1 MSECGSHAGE
11 APARSE
17 YSRRPKVKINKIVWG
32 ADGTGDS
39 AQALKIAEALSLKF
53 KSRIVGISVI
63 PDYYNVVNLFPPA
76 EKTKFRDWVDLNLI
90 TARKDSMEKFRRDL
104 SKKGTNFEYEIM
116 KGIPAKAIAN
126 FAVKHDADLIA
137 LGRGRS
143 VEKTILGGT
152 ALKVLRSSRVP
163 VLTARGDKFKGG
175 FKRIVV
181 PVDLSHGL
189 GKSFDY
195 AVDLAAAFGST
206 VHVANVVETG
216 YQKYPSELAEQL
228 RGFAHRELKETVG
241 STRLKDDLI
250 INTVIAPNGWR
261 GIVDFA
267 FEKKADLIVIMT
279 YGGGRFKKEFIGS
292 VAEKVIQEAHCP
304 VITMTP

>member
-1 MSECGSHAGE
+1 
-11 APARSE
+11 
-17 YSRRPKVKINKIVWG
+17 VKINRIVWG

-39 AQALKIAEALSLKF
+39 AEALRIAEAISIKF
-53 KSRIVGISVI
+53 KSRIMGVSVI
-63 PDYYNVVNLFPPA
+63 PDYYNVVDLFPPA
-76 EKTKFRDWVDLNLI
+76 EKAKFRDWVDLNLI
-90 TARKDSMEKFRRDL
+90 TARKDAMEKAKRGL
-104 SKKGTNFEYEIM
+104 LKKGVGLEYDIM
-116 KGIPAKAIAN
+116 RGIPAKALTN
-126 FAVKHDADLIA
+126 FAAKQDADLIA

-143 VEKTILGGT
+143 MEKTILGGT

-163 VLTARGDKFKGG
+163 VLTARGDKFRGG

-195 AVDLAAAFGST
+195 SIDLAAAFGSA
-206 VHVANVVETG
+206 VHVVNVVETG
-216 YQKYPSELAEQL
+216 YQKYPPELAEQL

-241 STRLKDDLI
+241 ATKLRSDLVI
-250 INTVIAPNGWR
+250 DTIIAPNAWR
-261 GIVDFA
+261 GITDFA
-267 FEKKADLIVIMT
+267 IEKKADLIVIMT

>member
-1 MSECGSHAGE
+1 M
-11 APARSE
+11 
-17 YSRRPKVKINKIVWG
+17 KINKIVWG
-32 ADGTGDS
+32 VDGTEDS

-53 KSRIVGISVI
+53 KSRIAGISVM

-76 EKTKFRDWVDLNLI
+76 EKTKFRDWVDHNLI
-90 TARKDSMEKFRRDL
+90 SRRKDAMEKVRRDL
-104 SKKGTNFEYEIM
+104 AKKGIGFEYDISR
-116 KGIPAKAIAN
+116 GIPAKAIAG
-126 FAVKHDADLIA
+126 FALKQGADLIA

-163 VLTARGDKFKGG
+163 VLTARGGRFKGG

-195 AVDLAAAFGST
+195 AVDLAAAFGAS
-206 VHVANVVETG
+206 VYVENVVETG
-216 YQKYPSELAEQL
+216 YQKYPPELAEQL
-228 RGFAHRELKETVG
+228 RGFAHRELKEIVG
-241 STRLKDDLI
+241 TTRLKDDLV

-267 FEKKADLIVIMT
+267 IEKKADLIVIMT
-279 YGGGRFKKEFIGS
+279 YGGGKFKKEFIGS

>member
-1 MSECGSHAGE
+1 M
-11 APARSE
+11 
-17 YSRRPKVKINKIVWG
+17 KINKIVWG
-32 ADGTGDS
+32 SDGTGDS
-39 AQALKIAEALSLKF
+39 AEALRIAEALSLKF
-53 KSRIVGISVI
+53 KSRIAGISVI

-76 EKTKFRDWVDLNLI
+76 EKARFRDWVDLNLI
-90 TARKDSMEKFRRDL
+90 TARKDAMEKLGRGL
-104 SKKGTNFEYEIM
+104 AKKGTGFEYEITR
-116 KGIPAKAIAN
+116 GIPAKAISN
-126 FAVKHDADLIA
+126 FAVRHEADLIA

-143 VEKTILGGT
+143 IEKTILGGT

-163 VLTARGDKFKGG
+163 VLTAGGDKFKGG

-195 AVDLAAAFGST
+195 ALGLSASFGAA
-206 VHVANVVETG
+206 VLVVNVVETG
-216 YQKYPSELAEQL
+216 YQKYPPELAEQL
-228 RGFAHRELKETVG
+228 RGFAERELKETVG
-241 STRLKDDLI
+241 AARLRDDLVI
-250 INTVIAPNGWR
+250 STVTAPNGWR

-292 VAEKVIQEAHCP
+292 VAEKVIQEARCP

>member
-1 MSECGSHAGE
+1 MRIH
-11 APARSE
+11 
-17 YSRRPKVKINKIVWG
+17 KIVWG

-39 AQALKIAEALSLKF
+39 GQALKIAEALSIKF
-53 KSRIVGISVI
+53 RSRIAGVSVI

-76 EKTKFRDWVDLNLI
+76 EKAKFRDWVDLNLI
-90 TARKDSMEKFRRDL
+90 TARREAMEKVGRDL
-104 SKKGTNFEYEIM
+104 SGKGIGFEYDIM
-116 KGIPAKAIAN
+116 RGIPAKAITNYA
-126 FAVKHDADLIA
+126 ARQEADLIA

-143 VEKTILGGT
+143 TEKTILGGT
-152 ALKVLRSSRVP
+152 ALKVLRSSKVP
-163 VLTARGDKFKGG
+163 VLTARGEKFRGS

-189 GKSFDY
+189 GKSFEY
-195 AVDLAAAFGST
+195 ALDLATAFGAT

-216 YQKYPSELAEQL
+216 YQKYPPELAEQL
-228 RGFAHRELKETVG
+228 RGFAQKELKETVG
-241 STRLKDDLI
+241 ATKLRSDLVI
-250 INTVIAPNGWR
+250 DTIIAPNAWR

-267 FEKKADLIVIMT
+267 FEKKADLIVMMT